1 MKKSLRFAATV
12 AMAATPCLIG
22 SAHAEDVV
30 VSSPQDWYF
39 SVDALALQRS
49 TPGGGAFVAANPAG
63 TPFLSGDD
71 LDFGVGA
78 GVDATIGYNGLAI
91 GPIEARL
98 MYSKM
103 DGTNTF
109 VAPGNFIGV
118 GFTGPGGTSFASE
131 FDTTFASGE
140 INWRHHYNDRLS
152 VLAGLRAMDIS
163 DNLRTVLNN
172 NVATGLYEAE
182 NSLLGAQ
189 IGIDMAL
196 NAASSPLKFSLSG
209 KVGAF
214 ANRSNAGIREFQ
226 GNNFIGEFQSQRVT
240 ETSYAVELGLKAEYR
255 LSKTTVLT
263 GGYQVLWAN
272 NIALAT
278 NAASESLLN
287 PSLLRDNVYRDDL
300 VLQALTIGV
309 KMSF

>member
-1 MKKSLRFAATV
+1 MKQNSYLAAALALAVAPFAISV
-12 AMAATPCLIG
+12 AQ
-22 SAHAEDVV
+22 AEDVAALNT
-30 VSSPQDWYF
+30 PGWYF

-49 TPGGGAFVAANPAG
+49 KPGGGTLVAANPTG
-63 TPFLSGDD
+63 TPFLTAGE
-71 LDFGVGA
+71 LDFGIGA

-91 GPIEARL
+91 GPVEVRL

-109 VAPGNFIGV
+109 VSPGGFIGL
-118 GFTGPGGTSFASE
+118 GFTGPGGTTFASE

-140 INWRHHYNDRLS
+140 VNWRHGYNERLS

-163 DNLRTVLNN
+163 DNLRAVLDNE
-172 NVATGLYEAE
+172 VTGLYEAE
-182 NSLLGAQ
+182 NTLLGAQ
-189 IGIDMAL
+189 IGAEMAL
-196 NAASSPLKFSLSG
+196 NPASSPFQLSLSG
-209 KVGAF
+209 KLGAF
-214 ANRSNAGIREFQ
+214 ANRSNAGSQAFL
-226 GNNFIGEFQSQRVT
+226 GNTSFGEFQSEHVT
-240 ETSYAVELGLKAEYR
+240 ETSYAIELGLKAEYR

-263 GGYQVLWAN
+263 GGYQMLWAN

-278 NAASESLLN
+278 NAASNGLTN

-300 VLQALTIGV
+300 VLQAVTLGV